1 MPIPSLPPLPPDFHP
16 FDKATSS
23 DIQVPTTPPPTSYLK
38 DSLSRLF
45 RNKIA
50 LASLLFLGALTLACL
65 LLPALWPYSYDQQLG
80 LSPTAIGKVDPSYN
94 NLPPLGYGE
103 SELTRIEAG
112 EFVFP
117 HLLGTDSLG
126 RDFFIRVVYGTGIS
140 LAVGGVASLIVL
152 VVGTLMGGLA
162 GYFGGRVDLLIMGV
176 VDVIY
181 ALPDMLMVILLSALL
196 GEGLENFIQN
206 TPLAPLGSHLFSLFL
221 VFALLYWVSM
231 ARMVRGQMLSLRRRS
246 YVTASKASGGRGLWI
261 LRRHLLRGCVGV
273 MVISTA
279 MQIPSAIFTE
289 SYLSYLGLG
298 VSAPTPSLGSLAADG
313 LSSMGTY
320 PYRLVV
326 PAVVLS
332 LMVLALHLLGDGVRE
347 AFER

>member
-1 MPIPSLPPLPPDFHP
+1 
-16 FDKATSS
+16 
-23 DIQVPTTPPPTSYLK
+23 
-38 DSLSRLF
+38 
-45 RNKIA
+45 
-50 LASLLFLGALTLACL
+50 
-65 LLPALWPYSYDQQLG
+65 
-80 LSPTAIGKVDPSYN
+80 
-94 NLPPLGYGE
+94 
-103 SELTRIEAG
+103 
-112 EFVFP
+112 
-117 HLLGTDSLG
+117 
-126 RDFFIRVVYGTGIS
+126 
-140 LAVGGVASLIVL
+140 
-152 VVGTLMGGLA
+152 MGGLA

-273 MVISTA
+273 IVISTA